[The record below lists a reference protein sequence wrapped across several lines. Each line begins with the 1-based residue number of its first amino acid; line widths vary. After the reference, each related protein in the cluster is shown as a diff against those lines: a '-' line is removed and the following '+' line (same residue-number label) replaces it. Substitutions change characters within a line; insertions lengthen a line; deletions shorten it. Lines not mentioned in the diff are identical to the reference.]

1 MSSIR
6 REFIK
11 MLFQKRTFIGWGLMF
26 IIPFLVMLAFRFSNG
41 GPGGGRG
48 GQPDVGEMIFNSI
61 RGNGIYLIVAALLAM
76 ASFFL
81 PLLSS
86 MSGSNTLAG
95 EAEHGTLRTMLM
107 QPIRRGTLLMSK
119 WFVANLY
126 VAIALF
132 VLGIGALIAGGSV
145 FGLHPVTLFP
155 VLTGPQVG
163 VWHALGLAAGS
174 YAFVFLGMMCVVS
187 LAVLFSCLTNSSLAA
202 AVGAL
207 VLVIIMDVLQAFSVF
222 NFLQPYLF
230 TSKFSIWTNF
240 LSSPVAWTPVLK
252 ALITFAVWIVGTTAI
267 GYWRFRR
274 KDILS

>member
-6 REFIK
+6 REFTK

-26 IIPFLVMLAFRFSNG
+26 IIPFLIMLAFRFSSG

-48 GQPDVGEMIFNSI
+48 GQPDVGEMIFNQI
-61 RGNGIYLIVAALLAM
+61 RGNGIYLIVAALMAM
-76 ASFFL
+76 ATFFL

-107 QPIRRGTLLMSK
+107 QPVRRGTLLMSK

-126 VAIALF
+126 VAVSLL
-132 VLGIGALIAGGSV
+132 VLGVAALIAGGSV
-145 FGLHPVTLFP
+145 FGLKSLHLF
-155 VLTGPQVG
+155 TGQQIG
-163 VWHALGLAAGS
+163 VWHALGIAAAS

-187 LAVLFSCLTNSSLAA
+187 LAVLFSSLTNSSLAA

-207 VLVIIMDVLQAFSVF
+207 VLVIVMDVLQAFSVF

-230 TSKFSIWTNF
+230 TSKFTVWTNF
-240 LSSPVAWTPVLK
+240 LSSPVEWSPVLK
-252 ALITFAVWIVGTTAI
+252 AFITFAVWIVGTTAL